1 MAYSAPPRLAA
12 WRHLDARDGFEVV
25 FLEPHEDGF
34 HIEGHT
40 AAVED
45 GEAWA
50 VEYSIVLDRHWFTRH
65 ARVLGRSA
73 AGRRET
79 TLEADGAGHWRVIGV
94 VAPQLT
100 GCLDV
105 DLESSAFTNALPVHR
120 LALSVGQE
128 AAAPAAWVRAAD
140 LSVER
145 LEQRYKR
152 VADDG
157 SRERYEYA
165 APSEVFESVLTYDA
179 SGLVLQYPGIATRV
193 S

>member
-1 MAYSAPPRLAA
+1 MTFSAPPRFAA
-12 WRHLDARDGFEVV
+12 WRHLDAREGFEVV
-25 FLEPHEDGF
+25 FLEFHDDGYRV
-34 HIEGHT
+34 EGHT
-40 AAVED
+40 AAVEG

-50 VEYSIVLDRHWFTRH
+50 VEYSIAFDRHWLTRH
-65 ARVLGRSA
+65 ARVLGHSA

-79 TLEADGAGHWRVIGV
+79 TLDADGAGHWRVNGAA
-94 VAPQLT
+94 APRLT

-128 AAAPAAWVRAAD
+128 ADAPAAWVRAAD

-152 VADDG
+152 TADDG
-157 SRERYEYA
+157 GRQRYEYT
-165 APSEVFESVLTYDA
+165 APSEAFESVLTY
-179 SGLVLQYPGIATRV
+179 
-193 S
+193 